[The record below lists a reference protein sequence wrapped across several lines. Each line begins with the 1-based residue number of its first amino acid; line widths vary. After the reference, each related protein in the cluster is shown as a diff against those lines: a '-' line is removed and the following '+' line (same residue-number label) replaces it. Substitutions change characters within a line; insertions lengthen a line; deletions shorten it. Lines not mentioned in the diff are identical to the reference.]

1 VSGDRP
7 CRPRRVFP
15 LPLPLLV
22 LVPLLLLAAA
32 GFAGCRGRSGP
43 PGPVVSGTVWY
54 GSRPLPGGDIRLTSP
69 AGDLSASG
77 SVDAAGRF
85 RLVFRTPRPLPAG
98 SYRVAVASW
107 VERPGLERPDGS
119 FSEGEPAI
127 PLRFRDHA
135 TSGLAVDI
143 ESKPSQTVTVRIPE

>member
-1 VSGDRP
+1 VSGDA
-7 CRPRRVFP
+7 PRGPR
-15 LPLPLLV
+15 LV
-22 LVPLLLLAAA
+22 VPLILLAAA
-32 GFAGCRGRSGP
+32 VFAGCSGRSGP
-43 PGPVVSGTVWY
+43 PGPVVSGTVWN

-119 FSEGEPAI
+119 FSRGESAI

-135 TSGLAVDI
+135 TSGLTVDL
-143 ESKPSQTVTVRIPE
+143 ESKQSQTVTVKIPE

>member
-7 CRPRRVFP
+7 RRPRFP
-15 LPLPLLV
+15 GLLPV
-22 LVPLLLLAAA
+22 SFLLLAAA
-32 GFAGCRGRSGP
+32 GFTGCRSRSGP

-85 RLVFRTPRPLPAG
+85 QLVFRTPRPLPAG
-98 SYRVAVASW
+98 RYRVAVASW

-119 FSEGEPAI
+119 FSKGESAI
-127 PLRFRDHA
+127 PRRFRDHA
-135 TSGLAVDI
+135 TSGLTVDI
-143 ESKPSQTVTVRIPE
+143 ESKPRQDVTVRIPE